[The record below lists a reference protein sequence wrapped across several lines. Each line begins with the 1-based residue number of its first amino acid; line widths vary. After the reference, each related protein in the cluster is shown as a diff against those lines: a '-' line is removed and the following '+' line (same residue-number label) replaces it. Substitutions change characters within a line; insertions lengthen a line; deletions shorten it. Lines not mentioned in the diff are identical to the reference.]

1 MTRRD
6 RQAVVDTLLIV
17 AALVLLG
24 LLGLLRDHP

>member
-1 MTRRD
+1 MSRRD

-24 LLGLLRDHP
+24 LLGLLK